1 MPTTPATIADA
12 TAFADGT
19 LVNSLESVDLPDIEQ
34 MSEEFQ
40 QLGMA
45 GSIEVP
51 SAHVALGTAT
61 LNFASYN
68 PEDMKLFP
76 PQQAVQLEVRMAI
89 NDVIGDRVGE
99 FSRSVTM
106 RILRQVRS
114 NDSAERQRT
123 EGPELEVAV
132 HYLKDELAG
141 EAITEVDPKNRVFVW
156 DGEDILADRR
166 ASLGFE

>member
-19 LVNSLESVDLPDIEQ
+19 LVPSLESVDLPDLEQ

-45 GSIEVP
+45 GSVEVP

-61 LNFASYN
+61 LSFASYH
-68 PEDMKLFP
+68 PQDMQLFP
-76 PQQAVQLEVRMAI
+76 PQAAVQLELRMSI
-89 NDVIGDRVGE
+89 NDVTENGVSEFPRV
-99 FSRSVTM
+99 VTM
-106 RILRQVRS
+106 RVLRQVRS
-114 NDSAERQRT
+114 NDTAERQRT
-123 EGPELEVAV
+123 EGHELEVAV
-132 HYLKDELAG
+132 HYLKDELDG
-141 EAITEVDPKNRVFVW
+141 TAITEVDPKNRVFVW

-166 ASLGFE
+166 ANLGFE